1 MNSRDRFHFAVG
13 NFVEQSYDQHKN
25 YGHAAGYLESML
37 CGTFEYLP
45 PAVVKRLT
53 QQLLDEAAQMQ
64 RFTDNEW
71 IHGGA

>member
-1 MNSRDRFHFAVG
+1 MNSRDRFHFAVS

-53 QQLLDEAAQMQ
+53 DQLLNEAAHIHAYMEGQ
-64 RFTDNEW
+64 RNV
-71 IHGGA
+71 

>member
-53 QQLLDEAAQMQ
+53 QQLLDEAAHIHAYMEGQ
-64 RFTDNEW
+64 RNV
-71 IHGGA
+71 